1 MDRQTSDPIGSQ
13 CCISQLKIIQKI
25 GEHSLKGGVAS
36 SVCRPENII
45 MPEGAQPGEV
55 LVLTKPLGTQIAVN
69 AHQWIDDPA
78 RLVAVH
84 RWQL

>member
-1 MDRQTSDPIGSQ
+1 M
-13 CCISQLKIIQKI
+13 
-25 GEHSLKGGVAS
+25 AS

-78 RLVAVH
+78 RLVPLDGSCEPIGSVVSGVPH
-84 RWQL
+84 FLFLKNNFMC